1 MKSEWKDKLKDGANW
16 FTVVFCA
23 ILYIAMGIMSIEK
36 GAIVLNDFSSFTW
49 LDWLMWAVFTFVP
62 AVLAVVVGTTFKREG
77 IKDAEKDIA
86 AVVTAYEKLLYVDTK
101 KKVRGK
107 KEYLAKGAL
116 KDSASKF
123 VIALVLSFVT
133 GQLLVNLSADGV
145 IKIVINL
152 SMWAYFGFSAYG
164 KSNEYG
170 RTELKEW
177 YIIET
182 AKLQAE
188 KDRLEDVRKK
198 EIEEAKL
205 EVKKQASL
213 IMEQKDAAYN
223 KLETKYKTSIIV
235 EPKTLLN
242 FHSVLNELYETAKKD
257 KDGLAQLGIVPITKL
272 LTDIEV
278 LIPKPVTGI
287 KVDSKDPK
295 GEEDVSSKIPK
306 L

>member
-16 FTVVFCA
+16 LTVVFCA
-23 ILYIAMGIMSIEK
+23 ILYVAMGIMSIEK
-36 GAIVLNDFSSFTW
+36 GALVLNDFSSFTW
-49 LDWLMWAVFTFVP
+49 LDWLMWVVFTFVP

-86 AVVTAYEKLLYVDTK
+86 VVVAAYEKLLYIDIN

-116 KDSASKF
+116 KDSAKKF

-133 GQLLVNLSADGV
+133 GQLLVNLNADGF
-145 IKIVINL
+145 IKIIINL

-182 AKLQAE
+182 SKLQAE

-198 EIEEAKL
+198 EIEVVRKEVTDKTELEKKKL
-205 EVKKQASL
+205 E
-213 IMEQKDAAYN
+213 D
-223 KLETKYKTSIIV
+223 KYSELWDKYVSV
-235 EPKTLLN
+235 EKERQYHL
-242 FHSVLNELYETAKKD
+242 SVLKSH
-257 KDGLAQLGIVPITKL
+257 GLENTGMKGIPDDVGPKISKL
-272 LTDIEV
+272 
-278 LIPKPVTGI
+278 
-287 KVDSKDPK
+287 
-295 GEEDVSSKIPK
+295 
-306 L
+306 

>member
-16 FTVVFCA
+16 FTVAFCA
-23 ILYIAMGIMSIEK
+23 VLYIAMGIMSIEK
-36 GAIVLNDFSSFTW
+36 GAIILNDFSSFTW

-86 AVVTAYEKLLYVDTK
+86 VVVTAYEKLLYIDTK

-116 KDSASKF
+116 TDGAKKF

-188 KDRLEDVRKK
+188 KDRLEDVRKQ
-198 EIEEAKL
+198 EIEQAKL
-205 EVKKQASL
+205 EVKKQNDIVLSAGKK
-213 IMEQKDAAYN
+213 EK
-223 KLETKYKTSIIV
+223 KRLEDKYSELWDKYVSV
-235 EPKTLLN
+235 EKEKQYYL
-242 FHSVLNELYETAKKD
+242 SVLKSH
-257 KDGLAQLGIVPITKL
+257 GLENTGMRGIP
-272 LTDIEV
+272 DYAGPE
-278 LIPKPVTGI
+278 
-287 KVDSKDPK
+287 
-295 GEEDVSSKIPK
+295 IPK